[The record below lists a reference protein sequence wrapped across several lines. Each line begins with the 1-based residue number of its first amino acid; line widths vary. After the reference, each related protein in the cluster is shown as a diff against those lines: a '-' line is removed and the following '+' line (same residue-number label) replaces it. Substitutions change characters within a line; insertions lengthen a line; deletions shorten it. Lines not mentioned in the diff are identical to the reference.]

1 MDCPAFICRILDRF
15 HSDDDVVSFFEITPK
30 KRYMFQTATSD
41 YWCDNYVVH
50 KDASGVFGY
59 LSIINVTEDGRHIIT
74 DIYSQIEAMHDF
86 EPEHTLESF
95 QQMIDDHMERADAA
109 KEQFAEEI
117 AKRVKTT
124 KSEKIVGYQ

>member
-1 MDCPAFICRILDRF
+1 MESLESGSNDE
-15 HSDDDVVSFFEITPK
+15 SKEIYELTPK
-30 KRYMFQTATSD
+30 KRFLFQTAAYD
-41 YWCDNYVVH
+41 FYADNYVVH
-50 KDASGVFGY
+50 KDASGTFGY
-59 LSIINVTEDGRHIIT
+59 LSIINQRDDGKCVIT
-74 DIYSQIEAMHDF
+74 DIYAPIESMTDF